1 MGKVQDTHRKY
12 YYNGK
17 EVPSCTTIVKLL
29 DKPELVSW
37 ANRMGFKRINTKA
50 LLEEKA
56 SYGTHCH
63 SLFEYYFM
71 GGIIS
76 AKGADDVLSAD
87 ERRLIIYKFRMIE
100 LYFEKLGIEVLNMEL
115 AMEGHLH
122 GGTLDMIA
130 YNRQKDT
137 LMVFDLKTSKE
148 AYQSHWI
155 QLMGYVD
162 LVEEIYHLKVDEIGV
177 ILLSKDLR
185 SPELVNIRTVKDC
198 WREQYIFKSLRDIY
212 YFLNSSEDDINH
224 MIREEVIK

>member
-1 MGKVQDTHRKY
+1 MGKPQDTHRRY
-12 YYNGK
+12 YHNGK
-17 EVPSCTTIVKLL
+17 EIPSCTTIVKLL

-71 GGIIS
+71 GGVIS

-115 AMEGHLH
+115 AMEGCLH

-148 AYQSHWI
+148 SYQSHWI
-155 QLMGYVD
+155 QLMGYVE
-162 LVEEIYHLKVDEIGV
+162 LVEEIYHLNVSEVGV

-198 WREQYIFKSLRDIY
+198 WRERYIFKSLRDIY